1 MNVTVAWKTAPV
13 TACRLSCGRDGG
25 SGGGGGSDGGEAGS
39 HPHVPA
45 LTRQK
50 ASTVIPCLHAMQA
63 AVHSPQHCG
72 DGGGGGDGDGNDGGV
87 GAGSHPHVP
96 ALTRQNSSTVTP
108 CLQAMQAAVQA
119 EQHSDPRTKSRQST
133 TMTTSMAW
141 IAPVPGAPSDSY
153 LSNEWW
159 AVDPKTGKSARNV
172 HIRSILLVHPTTT

>member
-13 TACRLSCGRDGG
+13 TACRLSDGGRDGG
-25 SGGGGGSDGGEAGS
+25 SGSGGGSDGGEAGS

-87 GAGSHPHVP
+87 GAASHPHVP

-108 CLQAMQAAVQA
+108 SLQATQAADQS
-119 EQHSDPRTKSRQST
+119 EQQNCDCPRTKSRQST

-141 IAPVPGAPSDSY
+141 IAPVPGAPWTR
-153 LSNEWW
+153 SNEWW
-159 AVDPKTGKSARNV
+159 AVDPKTG
-172 HIRSILLVHPTTT
+172 TY